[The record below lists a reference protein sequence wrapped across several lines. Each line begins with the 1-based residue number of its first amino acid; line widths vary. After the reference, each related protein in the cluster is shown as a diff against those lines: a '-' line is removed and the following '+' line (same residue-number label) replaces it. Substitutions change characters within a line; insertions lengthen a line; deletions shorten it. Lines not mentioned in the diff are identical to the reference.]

1 MFVFYSTEFKSYSQS
16 VDLSQEKIGNNMQV
30 SQKRLASE
38 VQMTCERQQLQED
51 HHRGGEDA
59 SHQVLLE

>member
-1 MFVFYSTEFKSYSQS
+1 
-16 VDLSQEKIGNNMQV
+16 MQV